1 MYITHSPKLNVT
13 MVNLP
18 THLVAV
24 PLHWPFGWH
33 LLILEPSSTKLSKH
47 SIITVSLIAFPVVLA
62 MCPYSGDDKSGQLS
76 IEATVYSGE

>member
-1 MYITHSPKLNVT
+1 

-33 LLILEPSSTKLSKH
+33 LLISDPSNTKFSKH
-47 SIITVSLIAFPVVLA
+47 LIITVSLIAFPVVLA
-62 MCPYSGDDKSGQLS
+62 ICPYSGDDKSGQLS
-76 IEATVYSGE
+76 IEATVHNVE